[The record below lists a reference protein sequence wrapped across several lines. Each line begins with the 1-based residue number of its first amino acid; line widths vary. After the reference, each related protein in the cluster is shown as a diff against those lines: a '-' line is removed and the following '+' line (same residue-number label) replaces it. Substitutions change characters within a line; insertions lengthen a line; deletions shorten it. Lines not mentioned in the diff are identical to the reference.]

1 MWAKRILVVVTAS
14 IALLIVAKT
23 SLYAFNLISLGEI
36 KYTYFSSIT
45 SHISALGWLVLIWGL
60 FMAIFASK
68 IKLVLFPV
76 LSFLLPSF
84 LFLYFAFQT
93 DYQWYHSRYYVK
105 ELYPL
110 AIIFIAYGIYRLSQ
124 LKMLRGTKGNIVA
137 MLLGL
142 LLVLYSAYPNLYFF
156 KQPFLD
162 GAYDNM
168 LALNAKFRNNSIILL
183 VQGRDMYAPPDSE
196 LRLSVPLVYSF
207 DHDVIWLPLRKDLAR
222 IAGIVKHYLDVY
234 QRPIY
239 LVYVGAQPLPD
250 RLLPPGARLITNQLN
265 KFSET
270 ESAYHIPKKQRDLQ
284 IGLHLYEL

>member
-1 MWAKRILVVVTAS
+1 
-14 IALLIVAKT
+14 
-23 SLYAFNLISLGEI
+23 
-36 KYTYFSSIT
+36 
-45 SHISALGWLVLIWGL
+45 
-60 FMAIFASK
+60 MAIFASK
-68 IKLVLFPV
+68 IKLILFPV

-110 AIIFIAYGIYRLSQ
+110 AIIFIAYGIYRFSQ

-137 MLLGL
+137 IILGL

-156 KQPFLD
+156 KRPFLD

-168 LALNAKFRNNSIILL
+168 LALNSKFRNNSIILL

-207 DHDVIWLPLRKDLAR
+207 DHDVIWLPLRNDLAR
-222 IAGIVKHYLDVY
+222 IAGIVRQYLDVY

-239 LVYVGAQPLPD
+239 LVYVGARPLPD
-250 RLLPPGARLITNQLN
+250 RLLPPGAKLVANQLN
-265 KFSET
+265 TFSET
-270 ESAYHIPKKQRDLQ
+270 ESAYHIPKKQRDLK